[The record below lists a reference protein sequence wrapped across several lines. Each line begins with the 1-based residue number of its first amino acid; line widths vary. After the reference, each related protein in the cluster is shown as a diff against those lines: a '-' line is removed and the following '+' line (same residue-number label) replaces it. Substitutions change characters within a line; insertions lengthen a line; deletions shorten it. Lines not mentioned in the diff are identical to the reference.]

1 VANSADNP
9 SADDSLDMDKDVPV
23 EGNSEEEVDEL
34 ALDMPEFKVPT
45 GRHDALTEEQ
55 IEAAASEA
63 AANTDVES
71 HADDEGP
78 NGGFDREELVRTMR
92 MDAFD
97 RSQIELEDAVSKWEV
112 SDILRSQKYAPDV
125 LIGPPRVLT
134 VRWQDG
140 PGVGS
145 DESAGPHKISP
156 EDRKSMA
163 STVRTTPLPEASNRG
178 DVGPSPA
185 IIEEPHEEADEHDD
199 YDDDFG
205 EATDILPDIPEDSFE
220 LDSEAIV
227 DEPESK
233 PPPVKP
239 TPPPARQQPGRQ
251 RRSTRPLQKA
261 DGPSPSLQKQVP
273 APDASESAP
282 HPTGDDDDLSGI
294 VQELL
299 EEKKPAPKRPSTPQD
314 RRANWF
320 VDVFSDEYLRTLP
333 PNLHERTEK
342 EVKFI
347 LDSLSLK
354 QGARLLDLACGFG
367 RHSIQLAK
375 RGYEVAGLDLSM
387 ALLQRALNE
396 AQRRSLSIKFIH
408 GDMRELNFS
417 EIFDACFCWETS
429 FGYFDDRTNVEV
441 LKGIHRALKP
451 GGRLLIDVVNRDYV
465 VAEMPSRTW
474 WEGVEC
480 VFLEEVEFDYNTSLL
495 HTKRSYIY
503 EDGSPP
509 KEFSSYIRLY
519 GLHELR
525 TILRFSGFRI
535 LEVSGEV
542 LHRGAYLGPASSRT
556 IVLAERVGGG
566 GGRKG

>member
-1 VANSADNP
+1 MANSADNP
-9 SADDSLDMDKDVPV
+9 SAEEPLDVDKDVQV
-23 EGNSEEEVDEL
+23 ENESEEEVDEF

-45 GRHDALTEEQ
+45 GRHDAVTPEDIENAKADDADAKPKG
-55 IEAAASEA
+55 EAAS
-63 AANTDVES
+63 TDGEK
-71 HADDEGP
+71 
-78 NGGFDREELVRTMR
+78 FDREELVRTMR

-97 RSQIELEDAVSKWEV
+97 RSQVELVDTVEKWV
-112 SDILRSQKYAPDV
+112 VTDLLKSQKFAPDV
-125 LIGPPRVLT
+125 LIAPPRVLT
-134 VRWQDG
+134 VKWQDG
-140 PGVGS
+140 S
-145 DESAGPHKISP
+145 SSDDESAGPHKLSP
-156 EDRKSMA
+156 EDRQSMA
-163 STVRTTPLPEASNRG
+163 STVKTSPLAEERI
-178 DVGPSPA
+178 GPPPSAVEPDDA
-185 IIEEPHEEADEHDD
+185 RDEEDDYEDDYDD
-199 YDDDFG
+199 YDDDYG
-205 EATDILPDIPEDSFE
+205 DSTDILPDIDIAEDSFE

-227 DEPESK
+227 DEPETK

-239 TPPPARQQPGRQ
+239 TPPSAIKQQPGRQ
-251 RRSTRPLQKA
+251 RRSTRPLQAA
-261 DGPSPSLQKQVP
+261 DAPAPSLQKQESGAKP
-273 APDASESAP
+273 AAAP
-282 HPTGDDDDLSGI
+282 KRDDDDLSGI

-299 EEKKPAPKRPSTPQD
+299 EEKKPAQKRPSTAQE

-320 VDVFSDEYLRTLP
+320 VDVFSEEFLRTIP
-333 PNLHERTEK
+333 PQLHKKTEK
-342 EVKFI
+342 EVQFI

-387 ALLQRALNE
+387 SLLQRALNE

-417 EIFDACFCWETS
+417 EIFDACFCWATS

-441 LKGIHRALKP
+441 LKGIHRSLKP

-474 WEGVEC
+474 WEGIDC
-480 VFLEEVEFDYNTSLL
+480 VFLEEVEFDYNSSIL

-535 LEVSGEV
+535 LEVSGETH
-542 LHRGAYLGPASSRT
+542 HRGAYLGPSSSRT
-556 IVLAERVGGG
+556 IVLAERVGN
-566 GGRKG
+566 GGRQQG